1 MQKLFFLTS
10 VVILSVAGA
19 VAAIHA
25 GAQSPSP
32 TGANAKE
39 PVLSFEAA
47 SVKANRSGDQERFVQ
62 RQAGGRFNAK
72 NMPLRALIT
81 FAYQI
86 QGFQLVGGPSW
97 IASDRFDIVAK
108 AAGDPP
114 PVAPGSGPDQLMFML
129 RTLLADRFKMAAH
142 RETQD
147 LPIYAL
153 VLARRDGKPGPQLR
167 QAATDCAAQ
176 AAAARSGGPPPGPPP
191 GPDSPVTCGM
201 RTMPGKML
209 FGGMP
214 LSQFTNGLAPQVQRV
229 VLDRTGLAGNWD
241 FELTYAPEQ
250 TQAPPGGFAVG
261 VELPAADPN
270 APNLFTALQEQ
281 LGLKLEPARGPVEV
295 LVIDRIEQPTED

>member
-1 MQKLFFLTS
+1 MRKLPFVTS
-10 VVILSVAGA
+10 VAILSVSA
-19 VAAIHA
+19 VVVAMQA

-32 TGANAKE
+32 AGANAKE

-47 SVKANRSGDQERFVQ
+47 SVKANKSGEQERFVQ

-81 FAYQI
+81 FSYQI
-86 QGFQLVGGPSW
+86 QGFQLVGAPDW
-97 IASDRFDIVAK
+97 TASSHFDIVAK

-114 PVAPGSGPDQLMFML
+114 PVAPGSGPDQLMLMM
-129 RTLLADRFKMAAH
+129 RTLLAERFKMVAH
-142 RETQD
+142 RETRE

-167 QAATDCAAQ
+167 QAVTDCAAR

-201 RTMPGKML
+201 RMMPGKML

-214 LSQFTNGLAPQVQRV
+214 LSQFANGLSPQVQRV

-241 FELTYAPEQ
+241 FELSYAPEQ
-250 TQAPPGGFAVG
+250 TQAPPGGFPAG

-270 APNLFTALQEQ
+270 APNLFTAVQEQ